1 MISELMSVIGDGART
16 NKYRVIVN
24 LPDSREID
32 ILCQSTSLPGK
43 TITPAD
49 VWYKGRR
56 YQARGETQ
64 HNPSWSFTFYNQTDL
79 KLRDEFWKWM
89 NLVHNSK
96 IGYFG
101 TIENFIPQH
110 LLQDIKNGWGN
121 INEFINDIGQVI
133 DDPMNFL
140 TGYNGMLVPY
150 WQNSVKIYQLDG
162 NGNDT
167 YNIELVGAFPIE
179 ISPIEYTDATGEIST
194 TTITMA
200 YTDIIIPD
208 EETANV
214 EPEPVPETY

>member
-16 NKYRVIVN
+16 NKYRIIVN
-24 LPDSREID
+24 LPDSREVD
-32 ILCQSTSLPGK
+32 ILCQNTSMPGK
-43 TITPAD
+43 AITPVD

-64 HNPSWSFTFYNQTDL
+64 HNPSWTFTFYNQKNL
-79 KLRDEFWKWM
+79 KIRNEFWNWM

-110 LLQDIKNGWGN
+110 LMQDIKNTWGN

-133 DDPMNFL
+133 EDPMSII
-140 TGYNGMLVPY
+140 TGYNGMTVPY
-150 WQNSVKIYQLDG
+150 WQTNVKIYQLDG
-162 NGNDT
+162 LGNET
-167 YNIELVGAFPIE
+167 YHTELVGAFPIE
-179 ISPIEYTDATGEIST
+179 ISPIEYTDANGEVST

-208 EETANV
+208 EDTANV